1 MNAVSVNEANIEEM
15 IESGGWSA
23 PLKCRYDRIKTE
35 SSIKET
41 ACYLGDND
49 TLITVKFV
57 SSNTGDIS
65 ASVHHDGI
73 NYRISKNR
81 STGITGVTGISA
93 TIDDVVRNLS
103 RGKDIPHCSA
113 FLEIAQSMINSWSV
127 KILPKGRK
135 YKRTTTVEITEDDY
149 GFPMVTVNITEV
161 RNELVVYVNVDGNEL
176 TASQTIKKNL

>member
-49 TLITVKFV
+49 TLITVTFV
-57 SSNTGDIS
+57 SSDTGDVS

-73 NYRISKNR
+73 NYRISNNG
-81 STGITGVTGISA
+81 STGVAGIRR

-103 RGKDIPHCSA
+103 RGKDIPNGSD
-113 FLEIAQSMINSWSV
+113 FLEVAQSMINSWSV
-127 KILPKGRK
+127 KILPKGRN

>member
-1 MNAVSVNEANIEEM
+1 MNTVSVNEANIEKM

-23 PLKCRYDRIKTE
+23 TLKCRYDRIKTE

-49 TLITVKFV
+49 TLITVTFV
-57 SSNTGDIS
+57 SSDTGDVS

-73 NYRISKNR
+73 DYRISNNG
-81 STGITGVTGISA
+81 STGVEGICITIN
-93 TIDDVVRNLS
+93 DVVRNLS
-103 RGKDIPHCSA
+103 RGKDIPYYYYV

-127 KILPKGRK
+127 KILPKGRN

-149 GFPMVTVNITEV
+149 GLPMVTVNITEV
-161 RNELVVYVNVDGNEL
+161 RNKLVVYVDVNSSES
-176 TASQTIKKNL
+176 TASQAVKKNL